1 MVDSV
6 AVDDGGHQVVGGEEN
21 EPEAAGDAVAGIAE
35 HVEDQFVA
43 SAVESEPSGSCGE
56 IATSRA
62 PSAVISG
69 RTA

>member
-1 MVDSV
+1 LRATLLPTSLTTSKVSS
-6 AVDDGGHQVVGGEEN
+6 
-21 EPEAAGDAVAGIAE
+21 
-35 HVEDQFVA
+35 FA
-43 SAVESEPSGSCGE
+43 SAVESELSGSCGE